1 MDFLSVILQ
10 NKRIQFESDDI
21 TIKQVIFGHNYIVKF
36 LQRHQLVLDLESTIK
51 VFIIERKFKLAIKY
65 LMIIPKSEFRIEYF
79 TMALRSNA
87 FDIAFYLYSKYENE
101 IVQEHNKSI
110 SAMLDSYIKSNK
122 FLKAKLQMTLVLMPI
137 FSFSQAKAY
146 LQIV

>member
-1 MDFLSVILQ
+1 VDFLSVILQ
-10 NKRIQFESDDI
+10 NKRIQFESDDV

-101 IVQEHNKSI
+101 IV
-110 SAMLDSYIKSNK
+110 
-122 FLKAKLQMTLVLMPI
+122 
-137 FSFSQAKAY
+137 
-146 LQIV
+146 